1 MKEPFTE
8 ELLNDLL
15 DATSADDY
23 LLQHRT
29 GKRNL
34 CGYLQELLRAHGLV
48 RKDVVREAQLNDT
61 YGYQIFTG
69 QRRHPS
75 RDILLQIAL
84 AMRLSLR
91 ETNRLLQAGEK
102 SQLYCKDRR
111 DAIITFCLNKNMSL
125 VQTNEALYS
134 HGELVLGD

>member
-1 MKEPFTE
+1 MEEPFTE
-8 ELLNDLL
+8 ELLNELL

-23 LLQHRT
+23 LLRHHT

-34 CGYLQELLRAHGLV
+34 CTYLQELLQAHGLV
-48 RKDVVREAQLNDT
+48 RKDVVRKAQLNET

-69 QRRHPS
+69 QRQHPS

-84 AMRLSLR
+84 AMNLSLR

-102 SQLYCKDRR
+102 NQLYCKDTR
-111 DAIITFCLNKNMSL
+111 DAIIMFCLSKNMSL
-125 VQTNEALYS
+125 VQTNEALYG
-134 HGELVLGD
+134 HGMFVLGD